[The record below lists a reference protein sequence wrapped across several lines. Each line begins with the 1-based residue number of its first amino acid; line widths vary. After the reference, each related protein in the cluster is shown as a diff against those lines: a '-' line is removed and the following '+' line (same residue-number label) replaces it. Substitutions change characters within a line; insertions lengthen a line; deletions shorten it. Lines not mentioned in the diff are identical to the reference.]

1 MSKGRMSYLNFAT
14 CYLLFAICITLCF
27 SCVKKKENTDL
38 ADAEAE
44 DDGGFFMSPEEL
56 EREAMKEFIY
66 ENDLYFQETD
76 AEIDFIEKANFGIPG
91 GDNWIVRLT
100 SLHILIY
107 VINGDRIEEAYY
119 GTTVSGQ
126 YFVDQYPEEIS
137 EYDIMRDIP
146 GTHIPDG
153 CVSFGD
159 FNGDGIDELFRYLYV
174 EELGHNI
181 DIFHYEPQKK
191 GFDFCRIRHKI
202 IDQTEGPAPV
212 VFTTYRGR
220 KGFKV
225 YSHKGWDPNPDPAPD
240 PKNDKWI
247 FYSWNEKQRKY
258 VEIGEV

>member
-1 MSKGRMSYLNFAT
+1 
-14 CYLLFAICITLCF
+14 LFF
-27 SCVKKKENTDL
+27 SCSKKKENIDL

-44 DDGGFFMSPEEL
+44 EEDVFIMSPEEQ
-56 EREAMKEFIY
+56 EREAMKDFIY
-66 ENDLYFQETD
+66 ENDPYFAETG

-91 GDNWIVRLT
+91 GDNWIVRLN

-107 VINGDRIEEAYY
+107 VINDGGIEEDYY
-119 GTTVSGQ
+119 GTIGGQ
-126 YFVDQYPEEIS
+126 HFVDQYPEEVS
-137 EYDIMRDIP
+137 EYDIMRGIP
-146 GTHIPDG
+146 GAHIPDG
-153 CVSFGD
+153 CISFGD

-191 GFDFCRIRHKI
+191 GFDFCRFRFKI
-202 IDQTEGPAPV
+202 IDQNEGPAPV

-225 YSHKGWDPNPDPAPD
+225 YSNKGWDPNPDPAPD

-247 FYSWNEKQRKY
+247 FYSWNDKQRKY
-258 VEIGEV
+258 VEIGEIVE